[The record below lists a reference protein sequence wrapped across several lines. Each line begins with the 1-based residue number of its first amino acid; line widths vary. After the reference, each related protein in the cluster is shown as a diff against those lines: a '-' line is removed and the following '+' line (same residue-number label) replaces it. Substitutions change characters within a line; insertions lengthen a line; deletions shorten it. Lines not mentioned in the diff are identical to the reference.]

1 MMLHHRAKNLL
12 IDDLLDQIRA
22 ETVIINGATGRIV
35 RLQSEIY
42 KVEKHKEKLDNKY
55 REND

>member
-1 MMLHHRAKNLL
+1 MLHHRAKDLH
-12 IDDLLDQIRA
+12 IEDLLNQIRE

-42 KVEKHKEKLDNKY
+42 KVQKHKEKLDNSFK
-55 REND
+55 ENEQ

>member
-1 MMLHHRAKNLL
+1 MLHHRAKNLL
-12 IDDLLDQIRA
+12 IDNLLDQIRA

>member
-1 MMLHHRAKNLL
+1 MLHHRAKNLL

-55 REND
+55 KEND

>member
-1 MMLHHRAKNLL
+1 MLHHRAKNLL

>member
-1 MMLHHRAKNLL
+1 MLHHRAKDLH
-12 IDDLLDQIRA
+12 IEDLLNQIRE

-42 KVEKHKEKLDNKY
+42 KVQKHKEKLDNSFK
-55 REND
+55 END

>member
-1 MMLHHRAKNLL
+1 MLHHRLKG
-12 IDDLLDQIRA
+12 LDIEDFLNQIRE

-35 RLQSEIY
+35 RLQSLIY
-42 KVEKHKEKLDNKY
+42 KVQKHKEKLDNTF

>member
-1 MMLHHRAKNLL
+1 MLHHRAKDLH
-12 IDDLLDQIRA
+12 IEDLLNQIRE